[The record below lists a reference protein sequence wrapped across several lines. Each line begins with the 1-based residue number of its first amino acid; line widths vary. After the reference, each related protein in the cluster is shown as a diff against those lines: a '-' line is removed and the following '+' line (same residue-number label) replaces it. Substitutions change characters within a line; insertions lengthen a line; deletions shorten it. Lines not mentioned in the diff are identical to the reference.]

1 MSFKARLQL
10 ILNKRLIS
18 RPELKWIIF
27 SSTIL
32 EKVFALDL
40 YLFILDLLLQLVL
53 LTLSLKI
60 KWVDVSFKN
69 VKLIVDLTEIFLLFG
84 LLQRREINLIL

>member
-1 MSFKARLQL
+1 MSLKARLQL

-18 RPELKWIIF
+18 WPELKWIIF